1 MCQISWDMSQ
11 ITMKLQDRARKIDS
25 YTDSLTNSDIGINS
39 LTYIQQSTENFR
51 HAQNYSD
58 SRLESQHLIQ
68 PARIELHTFNLLTD
82 TGKKQISNNKGF
94 KWRILWYIV
103 PKFDL
108 RREPMSV
115 PILDPFP
122 PYPFWDFAF
131 APHACAP
138 IACHQQRPCVWESQA
153 KPRNVYYEGS
163 NKIVIPHYMCWRVP
177 IKS

>member
-115 PILDPFP
+115 PILDLSP
-122 PYPFWDFAF
+122 PHPSGTLPL
-131 APHACAP
+131 PHMHVRQLPATSKGLAYG
-138 IACHQQRPCVWESQA
+138 RA
-153 KPRNVYYEGS
+153 KPSLGTFIMKEVTKLSSPTTCVG
-163 NKIVIPHYMCWRVP
+163 VFQ
-177 IKS
+177 